1 MERLKEFKTTI
12 WENTRIEW
20 NDIHPDVNIIVGIN
34 GKGKTT
40 LLEAIYEK
48 VKISGECIYVRSVD
62 NLLMRDKRRENR
74 ANALTQELEYYFYDT
89 KIGPSL
95 MKMRADSYD
104 SSNGMIEKVKE
115 YESKFIDTINALFS
129 ETKKKISLKSSGTPI
144 SLDGKDLP
152 LSALSSGEKQM
163 LLVLLQVNLLMGRE
177 AIVLIDEPEN
187 SMHISWQ
194 SEFIKILMKL
204 NPNAQYFITTHSP
217 SIYGD
222 GWGYK
227 ITYIDQLIKAQ

>member
-12 WENTRIEW
+12 WENTQVEW
-20 NDIHPDVNIIVGIN
+20 NDIYPDVNIIVGIN

-48 VKISGECIYVRSVD
+48 VKTSGDCIYVRSVD

-89 KIGPSL
+89 KTGPSL

-104 SSNGMIEKVKE
+104 SAANMIEKVKE
-115 YESKFIDTINALFS
+115 YESQFIETVNGLFR
-129 ETKKKISLKSSGTPI
+129 ETNKKISLKTSGTPI
-144 SLDGKDLP
+144 SLDGNDLP

-194 SEFIKILMKL
+194 SEFINILMKL

-217 SIYGD
+217 SIFGD
-222 GWGYK
+222 GWGDK
-227 ITYIDQLIKAQ
+227 ITYIDQVIKAQ

>member
-12 WENTRIEW
+12 WENTQVEW

-48 VKISGECIYVRSVD
+48 VKTSGDCIYVRSVD

-89 KIGPSL
+89 KTGPSL

-104 SSNGMIEKVKE
+104 SAANMIEKVKE
-115 YESKFIDTINALFS
+115 YESQFIETVNALFR
-129 ETKKKISLKSSGTPI
+129 ETNKKISLKTSGTPI
-144 SLDGKDLP
+144 SLDGNDLP

-194 SEFIKILMKL
+194 SEFINILMKL

-217 SIYGD
+217 SIFGD
-222 GWGYK
+222 GWGDK
-227 ITYIDQLIKAQ
+227 ITYIDQVIKAQ